1 MTERWRFILAL
12 AVVFGLI
19 SAVILL
25 ARRPR
30 LSPQAGFQLDTSQL
44 SLQSQAYCGRLRLV
58 PTELSRWSLDTADGQ
73 QLSLIGREQ
82 AQVQLLDRY
91 GSGKSIDNYL
101 VSVKGVMRQLNKKD
115 QTIKLIVVTAVT
127 PINSC

>member
-19 SAVILL
+19 STVILI

-30 LSPQAGFQLDTSQL
+30 LSPRAGFELDSTQL

-58 PTELSRWSLDTADGQ
+58 PTELSRWSLDTVDGQ
-73 QLSLIGREQ
+73 QLSLLGREQ
-82 AQVQLLDRY
+82 AEVKALDRL
-91 GSGKSIDNYL
+91 DNNKATANQL
-101 VSVKGVMRQLNKKD
+101 VLVKGVARQLNKKD
-115 QTIKLIVVTAVT
+115 QTLKLIVVTEVSTVSA
-127 PINSC
+127 C